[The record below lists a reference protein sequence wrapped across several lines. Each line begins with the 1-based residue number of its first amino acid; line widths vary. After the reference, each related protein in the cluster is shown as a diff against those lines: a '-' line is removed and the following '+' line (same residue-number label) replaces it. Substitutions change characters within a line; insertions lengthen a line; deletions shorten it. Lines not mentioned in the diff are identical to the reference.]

1 MIDKIDERVLIAD
14 LVKRVACKAG
24 FERAAVCS
32 VDCLLQWKEGL
43 LEDTIVA
50 WDGFLVKDDGVTSN
64 RHGAWVPAI
73 PLKYS

>member
-1 MIDKIDERVLIAD
+1 MIDKIDERCLIAD
-14 LVKRVACKAG
+14 LVKRVAGKAG

-32 VDCLLQWKEGL
+32 VDCLLQWEDGL
-43 LEDTIVA
+43 LDDTIVA
-50 WDGFLVKDDGVTSN
+50 WERFLVKDEGIISN